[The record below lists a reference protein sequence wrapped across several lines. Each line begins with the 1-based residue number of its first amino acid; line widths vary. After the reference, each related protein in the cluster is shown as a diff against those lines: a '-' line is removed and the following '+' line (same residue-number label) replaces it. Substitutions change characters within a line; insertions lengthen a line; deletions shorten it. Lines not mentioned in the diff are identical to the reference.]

1 MILPTKGPGERERM
15 SASLSANLRKP
26 YAILKK
32 EFLSAISYRFD
43 FLFRILSIWLSIFI
57 YYFLAKLIN
66 PALSKEL
73 ARYGGNYFSFVI
85 IGTAFSGYLDV
96 GLDSFSNA
104 IREAQLMGTLE
115 AVLVTRTRFT
125 LILLYQAL
133 WNFFFA
139 SLHVILYVGFAFLF
153 FGPRPENPDWLAAIV
168 ILLLTILAF
177 SALGILSGS
186 FILVF
191 KKGTPVNWLIY
202 NFSRLLGGVY
212 YPVTLLPL
220 WCQKFAA
227 LLPITYSLEGIRLA
241 LIRGHSLMDLRPQ
254 VVALVVFIIILFPA
268 SILCFNAAFERARKD
283 GTLSH
288 Y

>member
-1 MILPTKGPGERERM
+1 M
-15 SASLSANLRKP
+15 ASNVFVNLRKP
-26 YAILKK
+26 YAILRK
-32 EFLSAISYRFD
+32 EFLSAVSYRFD
-43 FLFRILSIWLSIFI
+43 FLFRLLSIWLSIFM

-66 PALSKEL
+66 PALSSQLEP
-73 ARYGGNYFSFVI
+73 YGGNYFPFVV
-85 IGTAFSGYLDV
+85 IGTAFAGYLEV

-104 IREAQLMGTLE
+104 IREAQMMGTLE

-133 WNFFFA
+133 WNFLFA
-139 SLHVILYVGFAFLF
+139 SLHVVVYVGFAFIVL
-153 FGPRPENPDWLAAIV
+153 GGQMTHPNWLAAIV
-168 ILLLTILAF
+168 ILLLTIIAF

-202 NFSRLLGGVY
+202 NLSRLLGGVY
-212 YPVTLLPL
+212 YPVTILPL

-241 LIRGHSLMDLRPQ
+241 LIQGRSLMDLHTQ
-254 VVALVVFIIILFPA
+254 VVALLIFNIILFPA
-268 SILCFNAAFERARKD
+268 SILCFNAAFEKARRD
-283 GTLSH
+283 GTLCH

>member
-1 MILPTKGPGERERM
+1 MAIPVSIR
-15 SASLSANLRKP
+15 LRKP
-26 YAILKK
+26 YAIIKK
-32 EFLSAISYRFD
+32 EFLSSVSYRFD
-43 FLFRILSIWLSIFI
+43 FFFRLLSIWLSIFL

-66 PALSKEL
+66 PALSKDL
-73 ARYGGNYFSFVI
+73 APYGGNYFPFVI
-85 IGTAFSGYLDV
+85 IGTAFSGYLEV

-133 WNFFFA
+133 WNFLFA
-139 SLHVILYVGFAFLF
+139 SLHVVVYMGFAFVM
-153 FGPRPENPDWLAAIV
+153 FGAQMAHPNWLAAIV

-177 SALGILSGS
+177 SSLGILSGS

-191 KKGTPVNWLIY
+191 KKGTPVNWLIS

-212 YPVTLLPL
+212 YPITILPL

-227 LLPITYSLEGIRLA
+227 FLPITYSLEGIRLA
-241 LIRGHSLMDLRPQ
+241 LIRGQSLMDLRTQ
-254 VVALVVFIIILFPA
+254 VIALVLFDIILFPA
-268 SILCFNAAFERARKD
+268 SIVCFNAAFEKARRD
-283 GTLSH
+283 GTLCH

>member
-1 MILPTKGPGERERM
+1 M
-15 SASLSANLRKP
+15 ASNVLISLRKP

-43 FLFRILSIWLSIFI
+43 FLFRLLSIWLSILI

-73 ARYGGNYFSFVI
+73 QPYGGNYFSFVI
-85 IGTAFSGYLDV
+85 IGTAFSGYLEV

-115 AVLVTRTRFT
+115 AVLVTRTRLT

-133 WNFFFA
+133 WNFLFA
-139 SLHVILYVGFAFLF
+139 SLHVIMYVGIAFLF
-153 FGPRPENPDWLAAIV
+153 FGTGMENPNWLAAII
-168 ILLLTILAF
+168 ILVLTILAF

-191 KKGTPVNWLIY
+191 KKGTPINWLIY
-202 NFSRLLGGVY
+202 NSSRLLGGVY
-212 YPVTLLPL
+212 YPISLLPL
-220 WCQKFAA
+220 WCQKLAF

-241 LIRGHSLMDLRPQ
+241 LMRGDSLMDLRTQ
-254 VVALVVFIIILFPA
+254 VMTLILFNIILFPT
-268 SILCFNAAFERARKD
+268 SILCFNAAFERARRD
-283 GTLSH
+283 GTLCH